1 MKKKQYMMMA
11 TFLCTTTMAMAAPVN
26 INTNQPYNAKN
37 VQMEGHAPLE
47 NSASVIS
54 SAC

>member
-26 INTNQPYNAKN
+26 INTNQPYNARMDKWKAMHHWKI
-37 VQMEGHAPLE
+37 VHL
-47 NSASVIS
+47 
-54 SAC
+54 